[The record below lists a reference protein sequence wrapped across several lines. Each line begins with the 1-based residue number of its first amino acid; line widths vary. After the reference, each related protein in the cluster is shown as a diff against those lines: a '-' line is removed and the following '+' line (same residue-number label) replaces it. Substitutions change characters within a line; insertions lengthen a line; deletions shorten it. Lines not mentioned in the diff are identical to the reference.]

1 MATAFCKCAHA
12 GAHVHRIPFYIEMAV
27 RNSIYGRPGASYLD
41 LPDDIIMGKVDESRL
56 DEPARCPDPPR
67 TQAMPA
73 DVERA
78 LNTLRSAERPL
89 VIVGKGM
96 AYSRA
101 EDEVRAF
108 IERTKVPFLAS
119 PMGKGVMS
127 DTHPLSVGAAR
138 SHALQNADVVFLMG
152 ARLNWIMHFGLPP
165 RFNKNVRIIQL
176 DIAPESIGQNA
187 PTEVALVGDG
197 KAIVAQINE
206 ALGKRE
212 WVFPKDTPWPPA
224 IVEKSAANA
233 AQIAPQLA
241 DDQAPANYYRALK
254 DVAAW
259 TPEAAIIIAEGTS
272 TMHIGRTQLLN

>member
-1 MATAFCKCAHA
+1 
-12 GAHVHRIPFYIEMAV
+12 V
-27 RNSIYGRPGASYLD
+27 
-41 LPDDIIMGKVDESRL
+41 

-78 LNTLRSAERPL
+78 LNTLRSASGRSSSS
-89 VIVGKGM
+89 
-96 AYSRA
+96 ARA
-101 EDEVRAF
+101 WRTRAPRTRCAPF

-119 PMGKGVMS
+119 PMGKGVMP

-152 ARLNWIMHFGLPP
+152 ARLNWIMHSPAAALQQE
-165 RFNKNVRIIQL
+165 RAIIQL
-176 DIAPESIGQNA
+176 DIAPESIGRTRRPKSPWSATQGNRRA
-187 PTEVALVGDG
+187 DQRSARQARVGLSQELAVARRDR
-197 KAIVAQINE
+197 
-206 ALGKRE
+206 RE
-212 WVFPKDTPWPPA
+212 
-224 IVEKSAANA
+224 SRANA

-259 TPEAAIIIAEGTS
+259 TPETRSSSARAPA
-272 TMHIGRTQLLN
+272 R